1 MGKYS
6 ITQLATI
13 LVKKNGI
20 SNDEALKFVTAIFD
34 IVKEGLET
42 DKLVKIKGFGTF
54 KIIDVDPRESV
65 NVNTGERVLI
75 NGHQKIT
82 FTPDS
87 VMKEMVNRPFA
98 QFETVVLNDGVDF
111 SDIDKLS
118 NINENIDK
126 QEETQEE
133 LQEIIQEEEEKK
145 EEGKKEEGKEE
156 VHDITPQE
164 SSNNDDV
171 VRNQTTISPTK
182 KLAETSTKETAEET
196 AEKQIEELAEKPI
209 EETAEKLIEEPAEKP
224 IEETAEKLIEETSD
238 KLIEEPAEKQ
248 IEEPAEKPIEDFDK
262 EENSHNFTTILLSI
276 ASCLLLMAAS
286 AYIGYLY
293 GIEEGRHQEK
303 TSQISKYSTY
313 LDKQNEELRTKRLA
327 EEAKA
332 TKEAEKTKNDTT
344 KQTAKDNKTDT
355 TTNNQP
361 KENNKTKEDNNDDN
375 FSKYDTM
382 DARVRTGA
390 YVIVGIDKYII
401 VREGQTVGKIAKAL
415 LGPGMSCYI
424 EVLNGV
430 TENEPLK
437 EGTKIKIPKLRHKKA
452 AKKK

>member
-182 KLAETSTKETAEET
+182 ELAETSTKETAEET
-196 AEKQIEELAEKPI
+196 SEKQIEELAEKPI
-209 EETAEKLIEEPAEKP
+209 EETAEKLIEEPAEK
-224 IEETAEKLIEETSD
+224 
-238 KLIEEPAEKQ
+238 Q
-248 IEEPAEKPIEDFDK
+248 IEEPAEDPIEDFDK

-355 TTNNQP
+355 TTNNKP

-375 FSKYDTM
+375 FSKYDNM

>member
-145 EEGKKEEGKEE
+145 EEGKEE

-196 AEKQIEELAEKPI
+196 SE
-209 EETAEKLIEEPAEKP
+209 
-224 IEETAEKLIEETSD
+224 

-248 IEEPAEKPIEDFDK
+248 IEEPAEDPIEDFDK

-355 TTNNQP
+355 TTNNKP

-437 EGTKIKIPKLRHKKA
+437 EGTKIKIPKLCHKKA

>member
-133 LQEIIQEEEEKK
+133 LQEIIQEEEEQ
-145 EEGKKEEGKEE
+145 KEEGKEE

-182 KLAETSTKETAEET
+182 ELAETSTKETAEET
-196 AEKQIEELAEKPI
+196 SEKQIEELAEKPI
-209 EETAEKLIEEPAEKP
+209 EETAEKLIEEPAEK
-224 IEETAEKLIEETSD
+224 
-238 KLIEEPAEKQ
+238 Q
-248 IEEPAEKPIEDFDK
+248 IEEPAEDPIEDFDK

-313 LDKQNEELRTKRLA
+313 LDKQNEELRTKRLV

-355 TTNNQP
+355 TTNNKP

>member
-133 LQEIIQEEEEKK
+133 LQEIIQEEEGKKDEGEK
-145 EEGKKEEGKEE
+145 EEGKDE

-182 KLAETSTKETAEET
+182 ELAETSTKETAE
-196 AEKQIEELAEKPI
+196 KLIEELAEKPI
-209 EETAEKLIEEPAEKP
+209 EETAEKLIEEPAEK
-224 IEETAEKLIEETSD
+224 
-238 KLIEEPAEKQ
+238 LIEEPAED
-248 IEEPAEKPIEDFDK
+248 PIEDFDK

-313 LDKQNEELRTKRLA
+313 LDKQNEEMRTKRLA

-355 TTNNQP
+355 TTNNKP

>member
-133 LQEIIQEEEEKK
+133 FQEIIQEEEEKK
-145 EEGKKEEGKEE
+145 EEEKREEGKEE

-196 AEKQIEELAEKPI
+196 SEKQIEELAEKPI
-209 EETAEKLIEEPAEKP
+209 EETAEKLIEEPAEK
-224 IEETAEKLIEETSD
+224 
-238 KLIEEPAEKQ
+238 Q
-248 IEEPAEKPIEDFDK
+248 IEEPAEDPIEDFDK

-355 TTNNQP
+355 TTNNKP

>member
-145 EEGKKEEGKEE
+145 EEGKEE

-171 VRNQTTISPTK
+171 VRNQATISPTK

-196 AEKQIEELAEKPI
+196 S
-209 EETAEKLIEEPAEKP
+209 EKLIEEPAEKP

-238 KLIEEPAEKQ
+238 KLIEEPTVKL
-248 IEEPAEKPIEDFDK
+248 IEEPAEDPIEDFDK

-361 KENNKTKEDNNDDN
+361 KENNKTKEDNDDDN

>member
-133 LQEIIQEEEEKK
+133 LQEIIQEEEEEEKK

-164 SSNNDDV
+164 SSTNDDV

-182 KLAETSTKETAEET
+182 ELAETSTKETAEET
-196 AEKQIEELAEKPI
+196 S
-209 EETAEKLIEEPAEKP
+209 EKLIEEPAEKP
-224 IEETAEKLIEETSD
+224 IEETAEKLIEE
-238 KLIEEPAEKQ
+238 PAEKQ
-248 IEEPAEKPIEDFDK
+248 IEEPAEDPIEDFDK

-313 LDKQNEELRTKRLA
+313 LDKQNEELRTKRLV

>member
-145 EEGKKEEGKEE
+145 EEGQKEERKEE

-182 KLAETSTKETAEET
+182 ELAETFTKETAEET
-196 AEKQIEELAEKPI
+196 SEKQ
-209 EETAEKLIEEPAEKP
+209 IEEPAEKP
-224 IEETAEKLIEETSD
+224 IEETAEKLIEEPTD
-238 KLIEEPAEKQ
+238 KQ
-248 IEEPAEKPIEDFDK
+248 IEEPAEDPIEDFDK

-313 LDKQNEELRTKRLA
+313 LDKQNEEMRTKRLA

>member
-145 EEGKKEEGKEE
+145 EEGKEE

-182 KLAETSTKETAEET
+182 ELAETFTKETAE
-196 AEKQIEELAEKPI
+196 
-209 EETAEKLIEEPAEKP
+209 
-224 IEETAEKLIEETSD
+224 

-248 IEEPAEKPIEDFDK
+248 IEEPAEDPIEDFDK

-355 TTNNQP
+355 TTNNKP

-375 FSKYDTM
+375 FSKYDNM

>member
-118 NINENIDK
+118 NINENIYK

-145 EEGKKEEGKEE
+145 EEGEKEERKEE

-182 KLAETSTKETAEET
+182 ELAETSTKETAEET

-209 EETAEKLIEEPAEKP
+209 EETAEKLIEEPAEK
-224 IEETAEKLIEETSD
+224 
-238 KLIEEPAEKQ
+238 Q
-248 IEEPAEKPIEDFDK
+248 IEEPAEDPIEDFDK

-313 LDKQNEELRTKRLA
+313 LDKQNEEMRTKRLA

-355 TTNNQP
+355 TTNNKP
-361 KENNKTKEDNNDDN
+361 KENNKTKEDNDDDN

>member
-145 EEGKKEEGKEE
+145 EEGKEE

-182 KLAETSTKETAEET
+182 ELAETFTKETAEET
-196 AEKQIEELAEKPI
+196 AEKLIEESSEKQIEEPAEKLI
-209 EETAEKLIEEPAEKP
+209 EETAEKLIEEPAE
-224 IEETAEKLIEETSD
+224 D
-238 KLIEEPAEKQ
+238 
-248 IEEPAEKPIEDFDK
+248 PIEDFDK

-332 TKEAEKTKNDTT
+332 TKEAKKTKNDTT

>member
-145 EEGKKEEGKEE
+145 EEGEKEERKEE

-182 KLAETSTKETAEET
+182 ELAETSTKETAEET
-196 AEKQIEELAEKPI
+196 SEKLIEESSEKQIEETAEKPI
-209 EETAEKLIEEPAEKP
+209 EETAEKLIEEPAE
-224 IEETAEKLIEETSD
+224 D
-238 KLIEEPAEKQ
+238 
-248 IEEPAEKPIEDFDK
+248 PIEDFDK

>member
-133 LQEIIQEEEEKK
+133 FQEIIQE

-182 KLAETSTKETAEET
+182 ELAETSTKETTEKLIEESSEKPIEEP
-196 AEKQIEELAEKPI
+196 AEKLIEELAEKPI
-209 EETAEKLIEEPAEKP
+209 EETAEKLIEEPAE
-224 IEETAEKLIEETSD
+224 D
-238 KLIEEPAEKQ
+238 
-248 IEEPAEKPIEDFDK
+248 PIEDFDK

>member
-98 QFETVVLNDGVDF
+98 QFETVVLNDGVDL

-145 EEGKKEEGKEE
+145 EEGKEE

-182 KLAETSTKETAEET
+182 ELAETFTKETAEET
-196 AEKQIEELAEKPI
+196 SEKQ
-209 EETAEKLIEEPAEKP
+209 IEEPAEKP
-224 IEETAEKLIEETSD
+224 IEETAEKLIEEPTD
-238 KLIEEPAEKQ
+238 KQ
-248 IEEPAEKPIEDFDK
+248 IEEPAEDPIEDFDK

-313 LDKQNEELRTKRLA
+313 IDKQNEEMRTKRLA

-355 TTNNQP
+355 TTNNKP
-361 KENNKTKEDNNDDN
+361 KENNKTKEDNDDDN
-375 FSKYDTM
+375 FSKYNTM
-382 DARVRTGA
+382 DKRVRTGA

-401 VREGQTVGKIAKAL
+401 VREGQTVGKIDKAL

>member
-133 LQEIIQEEEEKK
+133 LQEIIQEEEEQ
-145 EEGKKEEGKEE
+145 KEEGKEE

-182 KLAETSTKETAEET
+182 ELAETSTKETAEET

-209 EETAEKLIEEPAEKP
+209 EETAEKLIEEPAEK
-224 IEETAEKLIEETSD
+224 
-238 KLIEEPAEKQ
+238 Q
-248 IEEPAEKPIEDFDK
+248 IEEPAEDPIEDFDK

-344 KQTAKDNKTDT
+344 KQTAKDNKTDK

>member
-20 SNDEALKFVTAIFD
+20 SNDEALKFVTTIFD

-133 LQEIIQEEEEKK
+133 LQEIIQEEEGKKDEGEK
-145 EEGKKEEGKEE
+145 EEGKDE

-182 KLAETSTKETAEET
+182 ELAETFTKETAEET
-196 AEKQIEELAEKPI
+196 AEKPIEETSEKQIEEPAEKLI
-209 EETAEKLIEEPAEKP
+209 EETAEKLIEEPAEKM
-224 IEETAEKLIEETSD
+224 
-238 KLIEEPAEKQ
+238 IEEPAE
-248 IEEPAEKPIEDFDK
+248 ELIEDFDK

-332 TKEAEKTKNDTT
+332 TNEAKKTKNDTT

-375 FSKYDTM
+375 FSKYNTM

>member
-133 LQEIIQEEEEKK
+133 FQEIIQEEEE
-145 EEGKKEEGKEE
+145 KKEEGKEE

-182 KLAETSTKETAEET
+182 ELAETSTKETAEET
-196 AEKQIEELAEKPI
+196 SEKQIEELAEKPI
-209 EETAEKLIEEPAEKP
+209 EETAQ
-224 IEETAEKLIEETSD
+224 

-248 IEEPAEKPIEDFDK
+248 IEEPAEDPIEDFDK

-355 TTNNQP
+355 TTNNKP

>member
-145 EEGKKEEGKEE
+145 EEGEKEERKEE

-182 KLAETSTKETAEET
+182 ELAETFTKETAEET
-196 AEKQIEELAEKPI
+196 
-209 EETAEKLIEEPAEKP
+209 
-224 IEETAEKLIEETSD
+224 S
-238 KLIEEPAEKQ
+238 EKQ
-248 IEEPAEKPIEDFDK
+248 IEEPAEDPIEDFDK

-355 TTNNQP
+355 TTNNKP

>member
-145 EEGKKEEGKEE
+145 EEGEKEERKEE

-182 KLAETSTKETAEET
+182 ELAETSTKETAEET
-196 AEKQIEELAEKPI
+196 SEKQIEELAEKQI
-209 EETAEKLIEEPAEKP
+209 EETAE
-224 IEETAEKLIEETSD
+224 

-248 IEEPAEKPIEDFDK
+248 IEEPAEEQIEEPAEEQIEDFDK

-355 TTNNQP
+355 TTNNKP

>member
-145 EEGKKEEGKEE
+145 EEGKEE

-182 KLAETSTKETAEET
+182 ELAETSTKETAE
-196 AEKQIEELAEKPI
+196 KLIEESSEKP
-209 EETAEKLIEEPAEKP
+209 IEEPAEKP
-224 IEETAEKLIEETSD
+224 IEETAEKQIEE
-238 KLIEEPAEKQ
+238 LAEKQ
-248 IEEPAEKPIEDFDK
+248 IEEPAEDPIEDFDK

-344 KQTAKDNKTDT
+344 KQTAKDNKTDK

>member
-145 EEGKKEEGKEE
+145 EEGKEE

-182 KLAETSTKETAEET
+182 ELAETFTKETAEET
-196 AEKQIEELAEKPI
+196 SEKLIEESSEKQ
-209 EETAEKLIEEPAEKP
+209 IEEPAEKP
-224 IEETAEKLIEETSD
+224 IEETAEKLIEEPTD
-238 KLIEEPAEKQ
+238 KQ
-248 IEEPAEKPIEDFDK
+248 IEEPAEDPIEDFDK

-452 AKKK
+452 TKKK

>member
-133 LQEIIQEEEEKK
+133 IQEIIQEEEE
-145 EEGKKEEGKEE
+145 KKEEGKEE

-182 KLAETSTKETAEET
+182 ELAETSTKETAEET
-196 AEKQIEELAEKPI
+196 SEKQIEEPAEKPI
-209 EETAEKLIEEPAEKP
+209 EETAEKLIEEPAEK
-224 IEETAEKLIEETSD
+224 
-238 KLIEEPAEKQ
+238 Q
-248 IEEPAEKPIEDFDK
+248 IEEPAEEQIEDFDK

-355 TTNNQP
+355 TTNNKP
-361 KENNKTKEDNNDDN
+361 KENNKTKEDNDN

>member
-145 EEGKKEEGKEE
+145 EEGKEE

-182 KLAETSTKETAEET
+182 ELAETSTKETAEET
-196 AEKQIEELAEKPI
+196 S
-209 EETAEKLIEEPAEKP
+209 
-224 IEETAEKLIEETSD
+224 EKLIEETSD
-238 KLIEEPAEKQ
+238 KLIEEPTEKL
-248 IEEPAEKPIEDFDK
+248 IEEPAEDPIEDFDK

-355 TTNNQP
+355 TTNNKP

-375 FSKYDTM
+375 FSKYNTM

>member
-145 EEGKKEEGKEE
+145 EEGKEE

-182 KLAETSTKETAEET
+182 ELAETSTKETAEET
-196 AEKQIEELAEKPI
+196 S
-209 EETAEKLIEEPAEKP
+209 EKLIEEPAE
-224 IEETAEKLIEETSD
+224 D
-238 KLIEEPAEKQ
+238 
-248 IEEPAEKPIEDFDK
+248 PIEDFDK

-293 GIEEGRHQEK
+293 GIEEGKHQEK

-361 KENNKTKEDNNDDN
+361 KENNKTKEDNDDDN

>member
-145 EEGKKEEGKEE
+145 EEGKEE

-182 KLAETSTKETAEET
+182 ELAETSTKETAEET

-209 EETAEKLIEEPAEKP
+209 EETAEKLIEEPAE
-224 IEETAEKLIEETSD
+224 D
-238 KLIEEPAEKQ
+238 
-248 IEEPAEKPIEDFDK
+248 PIEDFDK

-355 TTNNQP
+355 TTNNKP

>member
-133 LQEIIQEEEEKK
+133 FQEIIQEEEE
-145 EEGKKEEGKEE
+145 KKEEGKEE

-182 KLAETSTKETAEET
+182 ELAETFTK
-196 AEKQIEELAEKPI
+196 
-209 EETAEKLIEEPAEKP
+209 ETAEKLIEE
-224 IEETAEKLIEETSD
+224 SS
-238 KLIEEPAEKQ
+238 EKQ
-248 IEEPAEKPIEDFDK
+248 IEEPAEKLIEEQAEELIEDFDK

>member
-126 QEETQEE
+126 QEEPQEE
-133 LQEIIQEEEEKK
+133 LQEIIQEEEE
-145 EEGKKEEGKEE
+145 KKEEGKEE

-182 KLAETSTKETAEET
+182 ELAETSTKETAE
-196 AEKQIEELAEKPI
+196 KLIEESSEKP
-209 EETAEKLIEEPAEKP
+209 IEEPAEKP
-224 IEETAEKLIEETSD
+224 IEETAEE
-238 KLIEEPAEKQ
+238 LIEEPAEEQ
-248 IEEPAEKPIEDFDK
+248 IEEPAEDPIEDFDK

-313 LDKQNEELRTKRLA
+313 LDKQNEELRTKRLV

-355 TTNNQP
+355 TTNNKP

>member
-6 ITQLATI
+6 ITHLATI

-87 VMKEMVNRPFA
+87 VMTEMVNRPFA

-145 EEGKKEEGKEE
+145 EEGKEE

-182 KLAETSTKETAEET
+182 ELAETSTKETAE
-196 AEKQIEELAEKPI
+196 KLIEELAEKPI
-209 EETAEKLIEEPAEKP
+209 EETAEKLIEERAEKQ
-224 IEETAEKLIEETSD
+224 
-238 KLIEEPAEKQ
+238 IEEPAEKQ
-248 IEEPAEKPIEDFDK
+248 IEEPAEDPIEDFDK

-344 KQTAKDNKTDT
+344 KQTAKDNKTDK

>member
-133 LQEIIQEEEEKK
+133 FQEIIQEEEE
-145 EEGKKEEGKEE
+145 KKEEGKEE

-182 KLAETSTKETAEET
+182 ELAETSTKETAE
-196 AEKQIEELAEKPI
+196 KLIEESSEKP
-209 EETAEKLIEEPAEKP
+209 IEEPAEKP
-224 IEETAEKLIEETSD
+224 IEETAEK
-238 KLIEEPAEKQ
+238 Q
-248 IEEPAEKPIEDFDK
+248 IEEPAEEQIEDFDK

-355 TTNNQP
+355 TTNNKP

-452 AKKK
+452 TKKK

>member
-145 EEGKKEEGKEE
+145 EEGKKEERKEE

-182 KLAETSTKETAEET
+182 ELAETSTKETTEKLIEESSEKPIEEP
-196 AEKQIEELAEKPI
+196 AEKLIEELAE
-209 EETAEKLIEEPAEKP
+209 ETSEKLIEEPAE
-224 IEETAEKLIEETSD
+224 D
-238 KLIEEPAEKQ
+238 
-248 IEEPAEKPIEDFDK
+248 PIEDFDK

-355 TTNNQP
+355 TTNNKP

>member
-133 LQEIIQEEEEKK
+133 FQEIIQEEEEKK

-182 KLAETSTKETAEET
+182 ELAETSTKETAEET
-196 AEKQIEELAEKPI
+196 AEK
-209 EETAEKLIEEPAEKP
+209 LIEEPAE
-224 IEETAEKLIEETSD
+224 D
-238 KLIEEPAEKQ
+238 
-248 IEEPAEKPIEDFDK
+248 PIEDFDK

-355 TTNNQP
+355 TTNNKP
-361 KENNKTKEDNNDDN
+361 KENNKTKEDNDDDN
-375 FSKYDTM
+375 FSKYNTM
-382 DARVRTGA
+382 DKRVRTGA

>member
-133 LQEIIQEEEEKK
+133 FQEIIQEEEE
-145 EEGKKEEGKEE
+145 KKEEGKEE

-182 KLAETSTKETAEET
+182 ELAETSTKETAEET
-196 AEKQIEELAEKPI
+196 AEK
-209 EETAEKLIEEPAEKP
+209 LIEEPAE
-224 IEETAEKLIEETSD
+224 D
-238 KLIEEPAEKQ
+238 
-248 IEEPAEKPIEDFDK
+248 PIEDFDK

-313 LDKQNEELRTKRLA
+313 LDKQNEEMRTKRLA

-355 TTNNQP
+355 TTNNKP

>member
-145 EEGKKEEGKEE
+145 EEGKEE

-182 KLAETSTKETAEET
+182 ELAETSTKETAEET
-196 AEKQIEELAEKPI
+196 SEKLIEESSEKQIEETAEKPI
-209 EETAEKLIEEPAEKP
+209 EETAEKLIEEPAE
-224 IEETAEKLIEETSD
+224 D
-238 KLIEEPAEKQ
+238 
-248 IEEPAEKPIEDFDK
+248 PIEDFDK

-355 TTNNQP
+355 TTNNKP
-361 KENNKTKEDNNDDN
+361 KENNKTKEDNDDDN

>member
-133 LQEIIQEEEEKK
+133 LQEIIQEEEEQ
-145 EEGKKEEGKEE
+145 KEEGKEE

-182 KLAETSTKETAEET
+182 ELAETSTKETAEET
-196 AEKQIEELAEKPI
+196 AEK
-209 EETAEKLIEEPAEKP
+209 LIEEPAE
-224 IEETAEKLIEETSD
+224 D
-238 KLIEEPAEKQ
+238 
-248 IEEPAEKPIEDFDK
+248 PIEDFDK

-375 FSKYDTM
+375 FSKYNTM

>member
-133 LQEIIQEEEEKK
+133 LQEIIQEEEEQ
-145 EEGKKEEGKEE
+145 KEEGKEE

-182 KLAETSTKETAEET
+182 ELAETFTKETAEKLIEESS
-196 AEKQIEELAEKPI
+196 EKQI
-209 EETAEKLIEEPAEKP
+209 EETAEKLIEEPAE
-224 IEETAEKLIEETSD
+224 ETSE
-238 KLIEEPAEKQ
+238 KLIEEPAED
-248 IEEPAEKPIEDFDK
+248 PIEDFDK

-355 TTNNQP
+355 TTNNKP

-375 FSKYDTM
+375 FSKYDNM

>member
-145 EEGKKEEGKEE
+145 EEGKEE

-182 KLAETSTKETAEET
+182 ELAETFTKETAEET
-196 AEKQIEELAEKPI
+196 SEKLIEESS
-209 EETAEKLIEEPAEKP
+209 EKLIEEPAE
-224 IEETAEKLIEETSD
+224 

-248 IEEPAEKPIEDFDK
+248 IEEPAEEQIEDFDK

-355 TTNNQP
+355 TTNNKP
-361 KENNKTKEDNNDDN
+361 KENNKTKEDNDN

-401 VREGQTVGKIAKAL
+401 AREGQTVGKIAKAL